1 MIEIDQ
7 QGQCMLLIGFQAEF
21 QLNQI
26 LTLHSHCI
34 YWQTKLDISR

>member
-7 QGQCMLLIGFQAEF
+7 QGQYMLLIGFQAEF
-21 QLNQI
+21 QFNQI
-26 LTLHSHCI
+26 LTLRSHCI